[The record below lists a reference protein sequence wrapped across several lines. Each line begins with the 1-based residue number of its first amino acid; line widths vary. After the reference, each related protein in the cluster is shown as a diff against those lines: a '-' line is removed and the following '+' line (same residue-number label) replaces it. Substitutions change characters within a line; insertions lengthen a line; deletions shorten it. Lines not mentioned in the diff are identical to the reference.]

1 MVHRFGAV
9 LAIAMLAGVLVF
21 VPVATSDTL
30 EATPPSGLYEWHAG
44 DDFLAAFN
52 PLLSPAVAMSRG
64 GERIEIRAM
73 GTLSPALKLAEGGG
87 TFVRSDE
94 DGNVIASG
102 TLHVIELV
110 TFQSFG
116 SGSDQGFPEF
126 FEGGFALIRVHLQP
140 AAGGPGEDAVLRVDC
155 ALGKA
160 PPGQAEGVR
169 LSILG
174 GPNFNRSVSGG
185 TLFLRIE

>member
-1 MVHRFGAV
+1 MYRRFGVV
-9 LAIAMLAGVLVF
+9 LAIAIAATALALV
-21 VPVATSDTL
+21 PAAATDAP
-30 EATPPSGLYEWHAG
+30 EATRPAGLYEWHAG

-52 PLLSPAVAMSRG
+52 PLLSPAVAMSGG

-73 GTLSPALKLAEGGG
+73 GTLSPAWKAADGSG

-94 DGNVIASG
+94 SGNVVASG
-102 TLHVIELV
+102 TLHVLELV

-116 SGSDQGFPEF
+116 SGSVQGLPEF
-126 FEGGFALIRVHLQP
+126 FEGGFALIRVRLQP
-140 AAGGPGEDAVLRVDC
+140 ASGGPGELAVLRVDC

-160 PPGQAEGVR
+160 PPGQDEGVR
-169 LSILG
+169 LSLLG
-174 GPNFNRSVSGG
+174 GPNFNRSVQGG